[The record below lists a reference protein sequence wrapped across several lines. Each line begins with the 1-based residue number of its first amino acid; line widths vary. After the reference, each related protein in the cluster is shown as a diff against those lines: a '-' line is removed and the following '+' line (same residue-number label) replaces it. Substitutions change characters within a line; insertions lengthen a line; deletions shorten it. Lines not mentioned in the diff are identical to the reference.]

1 MHQTNTLCTRLACSL
16 TIYHKAYKR
25 SERKGRTWLSSMPV
39 RKEHAIPAGLAA
51 VGVAVICG
59 GGMNGGTIEVR
70 SHNAVLGFV

>member
-1 MHQTNTLCTRLACSL
+1 
-16 TIYHKAYKR
+16 
-25 SERKGRTWLSSMPV
+25 MPV